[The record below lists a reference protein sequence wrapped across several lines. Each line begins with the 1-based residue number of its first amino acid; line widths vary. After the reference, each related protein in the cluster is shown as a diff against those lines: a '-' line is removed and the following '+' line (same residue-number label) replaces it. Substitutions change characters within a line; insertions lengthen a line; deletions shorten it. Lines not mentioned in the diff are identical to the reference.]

1 MTLRLQLQ
9 DAHAELLGEMARLEA
24 ATSAAVPDPDL
35 AAIRLRLSR
44 ASGRRMRLIEQ
55 QIIPSLLSRATGGEA
70 DSLTRLRADM
80 VAARSHSSR
89 HVAHWS
95 LDAAKAD
102 WPGYCEASAEMRVR
116 MRAQIER
123 ERAILDPLLRKAEA
137 S

>member
-9 DAHAELLGEMARLEA
+9 DVHAELLGEIARLEA
-24 ATSAAVPDPDL
+24 ATSAAAPDPDL

-55 QIIPSLLSRATGGEA
+55 QIVPFLLNRATGGEA
-70 DSLTRLRADM
+70 DSLARLRADM
-80 VAARSHSSR
+80 AAARSRSSQ
-89 HVAHWS
+89 HVARWS
-95 LDAAKAD
+95 LDAAKKD
-102 WPGYCEASAEMRVR
+102 WPGYCEASAEIRVE

-123 ERAILDPLLRKAEA
+123 ERAVLDPLLRKAEV